1 MVPNKSPGTHTW
13 SSEREEILQSG
24 RQRLII
30 EVGIKNHPESVRP
43 QSDVKTVFKSGSS
56 ELYCGSLKGRA
67 EAKDINNG
75 FGRSRWLVSWMKAVH
90 FHGLI

>member
-13 SSEREEILQSG
+13 SSDREEILQGG

-43 QSDVKTVFKSGSS
+43 QK
-56 ELYCGSLKGRA
+56 
-67 EAKDINNG
+67 
-75 FGRSRWLVSWMKAVH
+75 
-90 FHGLI
+90 